1 MPTYLT
7 FIPGFKINAEINAP
21 STKQARTSYLDYLQ
35 RNNYIG
41 WDQRQAYRKKVKTDR
56 MEPGEIATTIQLDY
70 DMQEG
75 PPPILLG
82 QERPNYVEEEEFE
95 GEYVERAPQLQ
106 DQAMRRMEPGP
117 RIDVVPQRP
126 NMIPQRPS
134 AEVQRP
140 NVMQQRPTVEIP
152 RPTPERVD
160 TQMQLDVGRVSTTI
174 TSPIA
179 RVAQKL
185 SVVGPNIR
193 RVV

>member
-7 FIPGFKINAEINAP
+7 FIPGFEINAEVDAP

-56 MEPGEIATTIQLDY
+56 MEPGERATTIQLDY

-75 PPPILLG
+75 PPPMLIG
-82 QERPNYVEEEEFE
+82 TERPSDTIQDEYED
-95 GEYVERAPQLQ
+95 EYVERAPQLQ
-106 DQAMRRMEPGP
+106 EQPMRRMEFSQ
-117 RIDVVPQRP
+117 RVDTVPQRP
-126 NMIPQRPS
+126 TIS
-134 AEVQRP
+134 SQRP
-140 NVMQQRPTVEIP
+140 NLVSQRPTVEVQ
-152 RPTPERVD
+152 RPTPERVGE
-160 TQMQLDVGRVSTTI
+160 QVQLDVGRVGITT

-185 SVVGPNIR
+185 SVVGPNVKRLI
-193 RVV
+193 